1 MVCHFSVSLSAGRA
15 GAGAGVFAAPCA
27 LLPVGPDVLERIILI
42 DIYAL

>member
-1 MVCHFSVSLSAGRA
+1 MSAGRGGT
-15 GAGAGVFAAPCA
+15 GARDFAASGA